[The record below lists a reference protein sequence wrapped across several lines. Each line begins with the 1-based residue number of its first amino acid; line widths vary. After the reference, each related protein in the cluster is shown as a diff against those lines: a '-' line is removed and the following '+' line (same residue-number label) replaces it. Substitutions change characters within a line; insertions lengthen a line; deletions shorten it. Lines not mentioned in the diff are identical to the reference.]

1 MAVSYK
7 TPGVYI
13 EEKNAFP
20 NSVVAVATAV
30 PAFIGY
36 TAKAE
41 QLGKKVF
48 NKPVRVTSLVEFEQ
62 VFGQGPKFKFSIPIA
77 GDTDREK
84 FPINGVD
91 LKINVA
97 AKNFIM
103 YNAIRLFYQNGGG
116 ACYIVSVGN
125 YDAELTKKALVDGI
139 ETLVDESEPTMVL
152 VPDALNLKTV
162 DDKDPKNVV
171 TTYGDC
177 HSVYTACLGHC
188 EKMQSRV
195 TLFDIPGANED
206 AQFISRKKVTD
217 FKDGIG
223 TNYLMYGAAYFPWLE
238 TNVVS
243 DREITF
249 ANFAEDDL
257 WAALFPTEIRKDDGT
272 LDPAKKVA
280 AADEEDE
287 LKKQI
292 KLILEMMDGSGEL
305 TELPVLDEQGNPV
318 NGDDGKPLT
327 EKVKDA
333 DLYTKEAN
341 LRGMSSTYKNLLV
354 KEAVKTVN
362 LLPASAAMAGVYTAV
377 DNSRGVW
384 KAPANVSLNSVL
396 KPNVN
401 INNDLND
408 FLNIPIEGKAVN
420 AIRSFPG
427 QGVIVWGA
435 RTLDG
440 NSQDWRYVNVR
451 RTMIFIEQSI
461 KAAARAYVFEPND
474 ANTWVLV
481 QGMISNFLNNVWK
494 AGGLFGS
501 TPGDAYDVQ
510 VGLGTTMTA
519 NDILDGYMRIT
530 VRVAVVR
537 PAEFIVIT
545 FQQKMAEA

>member
-36 TAKAE
+36 TKKAE
-41 QLGKKVF
+41 RQGKSVF
-48 NKPVRVTSLVEFEQ
+48 NKPIRITSLVEFEQ
-62 VFGQGPKFKFSIPIA
+62 IFGGAPNYKFTIDALDP
-77 GDTDREK
+77 D
-84 FPINGVD
+84 
-91 LKINVA
+91 A
-97 AKNFIM
+97 AKLERETFPLGLGADRKDYKITWGEGIYRL
-103 YNAIRLFYQNGGG
+103 YNSVRIFYQNGGG
-116 ACYIVSVGN
+116 NCWIVSVGD
-125 YDAELTKKALVDGI
+125 YSAPLDKDQLVGAID
-139 ETLVDESEPTMVL
+139 LLKDEPEPTMVL
-152 VPDALNLKTV
+152 VPDALSF
-162 DDKDPKNVV
+162 DDAN
-171 TTYGDC
+171 DC
-177 HSVYTACLGHC
+177 FSVYTACLDHC
-188 EKMQSRV
+188 QAEQNRV
-195 TLFDIPGANED
+195 TLMDVPGANSD
-206 AQFISRKKVTD
+206 QVYVARDLIQSFRGGV
-217 FKDGIG
+217 GA
-223 TNYLMYGAAYFPWLE
+223 NYLQWGASYFPWLD

-249 ANFAEDDL
+249 LNFDIDSLKPLLLVTAPAPDPNANEKQKAKEEKL
-257 WAALFPTEIRKDDGT
+257 AKEIEAHNAIIERILKTVPVEGNDGYYTIISENPDGT
-272 LDPAKKVA
+272 EGDPKTV
-280 AADEEDE
+280 EES
-287 LKKQI
+287 LF
-292 KLILEMMDGSGEL
+292 LA
-305 TELPVLDEQGNPV
+305 V
-318 NGDDGKPLT
+318 
-327 EKVKDA
+327 
-333 DLYTKEAN
+333 EAN
-341 LRGMSSTYKNLLV
+341 LRGMSSVYKSILV
-354 KEAVKTVN
+354 KEAVKKVN

-384 KAPANVSLNSVL
+384 KAPANVSLNSVIA
-396 KPNVN
+396 PNFT
-401 INNDLND
+401 ISNDLND
-408 FLNIPIEGKAVN
+408 ELNMPLNGKAVN
-420 AIRSFPG
+420 AIRTFPG

-451 RTMIFIEQSI
+451 RTMIFLEQSI

-474 ANTWVLV
+474 ANTWILV

-510 VGLGTTMTA
+510 VGLGSTMTA

-545 FQQKMAEA
+545 FQQKMPEA

>member
-36 TAKAE
+36 TKKAE
-41 QLGKKVF
+41 RQGKSVF
-48 NKPVRVTSLVEFEQ
+48 GKPIRITSLVEFEQ
-62 VFGQGPKFKFSIPIA
+62 IFGGAPNYKFTI
-77 GDTDREK
+77 DTLDAE
-84 FPINGVD
+84 
-91 LKINVA
+91 A
-97 AKNFIM
+97 AKKERETFPLGLGADRKEYKITWSEGIFRL
-103 YNAIRLFYQNGGG
+103 YNSVRIFYQNGGG
-116 ACYIVSVGN
+116 NCWIVSLGST
-125 YDAELTKKALVDGI
+125 DTAELVKDDIVAAIDLLK
-139 ETLVDESEPTMVL
+139 DEPEPTMVL
-152 VPDALNLKTV
+152 VPDAPSFA
-162 DDKDPKNVV
+162 DAS
-171 TTYGDC
+171 DC
-177 HSVYTACLGHC
+177 FSVYTACLDHC
-188 EKMQSRV
+188 QAEQNRV
-195 TLFDIPGANED
+195 TLMDVPGANSD
-206 AQFISRKKVTD
+206 QVFVDRDLIKAFRGGVGS
-217 FKDGIG
+217 
-223 TNYLMYGAAYFPWLE
+223 NYLQWGASYFPWLD

-249 ANFAEDDL
+249 LNFDIDTLKPLLLVAEPTPDPDANDKQKAKEAKIL
-257 WAALFPTEIRKDDGT
+257 EEVQSHNAAIERILKTVPTPDKEGYYTIIPENPDGT
-272 LDPAKKVA
+272 DGDAKNV
-280 AADEEDE
+280 EES
-287 LKKQI
+287 LF
-292 KLILEMMDGSGEL
+292 LA
-305 TELPVLDEQGNPV
+305 V
-318 NGDDGKPLT
+318 
-327 EKVKDA
+327 
-333 DLYTKEAN
+333 EAN
-341 LRGMSSTYKNLLV
+341 LRGMSSVYKSIVV
-354 KEAVKTVN
+354 KEAVKKLN

-384 KAPANVSLNSVL
+384 KAPANVSLNSVIA
-396 KPNVN
+396 PNYT
-401 INNDLND
+401 ISNDLND
-408 FLNIPIEGKAVN
+408 ELNMPLNGKAVN

-451 RTMIFIEQSI
+451 RTMIFLEQSI

-545 FQQKMAEA
+545 FQQKMPES